1 MLRVCGQRTH
11 ISCDAAAEEFVTK
24 KPIGHYEST
33 GVSWADCLPSDSNMV
48 AVQLVET
55 GPVTPSSKGPQTS
68 DTVEFVLID
77 LLATRINCFAYDDE
91 AVNKQLS
98 LRTEGAAILEKNPR
112 GEASD
117 GNVPVMVSAA
127 SPAYDKLL
135 GSIRKK
141 PGEKS
146 RTGTAI
152 GRLMMKT
159 GALLVP

>member
-1 MLRVCGQRTH
+1 M
-11 ISCDAAAEEFVTK
+11 SCDAAAEAFVTK
-24 KPIGHYEST
+24 KPVGQYEST
-33 GVSWADCLPSDSNMV
+33 GVSWADCRPSDSNMV

-55 GPVTPSSKGPQTS
+55 GPVNPSSKGPQTS
-68 DTVEFVLID
+68 DTVELVLID
-77 LLATRINCFAYDDE
+77 LLATRINCFAYDDDE

-98 LRTEGAAILEKNPR
+98 LRTEGAAILEKNAR
-112 GEASD
+112 GEAWD

-146 RTGTAI
+146 RTVTAI

-159 GALLVP
+159 GGLLVP

>member
-1 MLRVCGQRTH
+1 M
-11 ISCDAAAEEFVTK
+11 SCDAAAEVFVTK
-24 KPIGHYEST
+24 KPVGQYEST

-55 GPVTPSSKGPQTS
+55 GPVKPSGKGPHTS

-77 LLATRINCFAYDDE
+77 LLATRINCFAYDDDE

-98 LRTEGAAILEKNPR
+98 LRTEGAAILEKNAR
-112 GEASD
+112 GEACD

-146 RTGTAI
+146 RTVTAV

-159 GALLVP
+159 GGLLMP

>member
-1 MLRVCGQRTH
+1 M
-11 ISCDAAAEEFVTK
+11 SCDAAAEVFFTK
-24 KPIGHYEST
+24 KPVGQYEST
-33 GVSWADCLPSDSNMV
+33 GVSWADCLPPDSNMV

-55 GPVTPSSKGPQTS
+55 GPVKPSSKGPQTS

-77 LLATRINCFAYDDE
+77 LLATRTNCFAYDDDK

-98 LRTEGAAILEKNPR
+98 LRTEGTAILEKNAR
-112 GEASD
+112 GESLD

-127 SPAYDKLL
+127 RPAYDKLL

-146 RTGTAI
+146 RTVTAI
-152 GRLMMKT
+152 GRLMLKT
-159 GALLVP
+159 GVLLVP